1 LTAAAGNGAGDFSE
15 ILICGDS
22 DHFPHWRQ
30 MIQQATMKPLL
41 WLPLS
46 CAAVLVFNSCAHNG
60 ATAGNDPLGTG
71 PFDAQ
76 GNYRE
81 DWADDPAKWRKPGS
95 RHAPAEELPVVA
107 ANDQPPA
114 NANPLPPAVSS
125 RSPKPSL
132 PKPSTVK
139 QSPAKPSV
147 STSSSS
153 TEPKEV
159 AYKPKPKAKP
169 KPTSTTYTVKSG
181 DTLSGI
187 ASRYGSSVAKIRSAN
202 GISGSMIRPGQKL
215 KVPKR

>member
-1 LTAAAGNGAGDFSE
+1 
-15 ILICGDS
+15 
-22 DHFPHWRQ
+22 
-30 MIQQATMKPLL
+30 MIDQATMKPLI

-46 CAAVLVFNSCAHNG
+46 CAAVLVFNSCANNG
-60 ATAGNDPLGTG
+60 STAGNDPLGTG

-81 DWADDPAKWRKPGS
+81 DWADDPTKWRKPGS
-95 RHAPAEELPVVA
+95 RQAPVEELPAVA
-107 ANDQPPA
+107 ANDLPPA
-114 NANPLPPAVSS
+114 NANPLPPAGSS
-125 RSPKPSL
+125 APKPSST
-132 PKPSTVK
+132 KPS
-139 QSPAKPSV
+139 A
-147 STSSSS
+147 STGSSSS
-153 TEPKEV
+153 QPKEV